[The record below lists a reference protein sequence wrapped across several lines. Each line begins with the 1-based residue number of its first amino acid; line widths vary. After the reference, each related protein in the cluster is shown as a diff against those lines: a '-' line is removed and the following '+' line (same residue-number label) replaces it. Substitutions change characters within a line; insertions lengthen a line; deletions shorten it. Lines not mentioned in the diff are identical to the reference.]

1 MNYGKKATMQL
12 LRKYDN
18 KSSKVKNKFKLIV
31 LKILLVVVIVAG
43 AAGISSG
50 IGVMKG
56 IIDSAP
62 DISKID
68 VTPTGYS
75 TTVLAANG
83 EETATLVG
91 QGANRQYVTI
101 DEIPLDLQHAFVAIE
116 DERFYDHN
124 GIDLHG
130 IGRAFISGLSK
141 GRFSEGAST
150 ITQQLIK
157 NNVLTSWTSET
168 SFVEKLQ
175 RKIQEQYLAL
185 ELEKQVNDKDWIL
198 ENYMNSVNLGANTLG
213 VQAASKKYFNKDVS
227 ELTLSEASVIA
238 GITQNPSGYN
248 PITHPDKNAKRRE
261 KVLNNMKDQGYITK
275 AQYDEAMADD
285 VYSRIAEY
293 NTTGSGSVNTYFIDA
308 LIDNVFDD
316 LTAAGYSETEAYKLI
331 YKGGLTIKSTQ
342 DLAMQTICD
351 EEANNPSN
359 YPSDAKYSFQLSF
372 EVKRQ
377 TVRTR
382 PTQTRPCSLF
392 IRRKPTMMIS
402 ASTTQALMNAMQLL
416 HSTSRMYLKRAIQL
430 WRVLKLS
437 ISRWSRRLP

>member
-1 MNYGKKATMQL
+1 MAQQKRNEAAKKSGAGHVFAVIGKVIGTVFLTAFL
-12 LRKYDN
+12 AFLIFACLFAVY
-18 KSSKVKNKFKLIV
+18 VKNDLSQQAEWAADSFSLDQTSVIYYENPETGKYEVLQTLYGGSNSTWVEYDDIPKNLI
-31 LKILLVVVIVAG
+31 
-43 AAGISSG
+43 
-50 IGVMKG
+50 
-56 IIDSAP
+56 
-62 DISKID
+62 
-68 VTPTGYS
+68 
-75 TTVLAANG
+75 
-83 EETATLVG
+83 
-91 QGANRQYVTI
+91 
-101 DEIPLDLQHAFVAIE
+101 HACIAIE
-116 DERFYDHN
+116 DKRFEKHQGVDWVTT
-124 GIDLHG
+124 L
-130 IGRAFISGLSK
+130 RACFKMFLGK
-141 GRFSEGAST
+141 SEAGGST

-261 KVLNNMKDQGYITK
+261 KVLNNMKDQGYISK

-342 DLAMQTICD
+342 DLTMQTICD
-351 EEANNPSN
+351 
-359 YPSDAKYSFQLSF
+359 LS
-372 EVKRQ
+372 
-377 TVRTR
+377 
-382 PTQTRPCSLF
+382 L
-392 IRRKPTMMIS
+392 IHI
-402 ASTTQALMNAMQLL
+402 
-416 HSTSRMYLKRAIQL
+416 
-430 WRVLKLS
+430 
-437 ISRWSRRLP
+437 

>member
-1 MNYGKKATMQL
+1 
-12 LRKYDN
+12 
-18 KSSKVKNKFKLIV
+18 
-31 LKILLVVVIVAG
+31 
-43 AAGISSG
+43 
-50 IGVMKG
+50 
-56 IIDSAP
+56 
-62 DISKID
+62 
-68 VTPTGYS
+68 
-75 TTVLAANG
+75 
-83 EETATLVG
+83 
-91 QGANRQYVTI
+91 
-101 DEIPLDLQHAFVAIE
+101 
-116 DERFYDHN
+116 
-124 GIDLHG
+124 
-130 IGRAFISGLSK
+130 
-141 GRFSEGAST
+141 
-150 ITQQLIK
+150 
-157 NNVLTSWTSET
+157 
-168 SFVEKLQ
+168 
-175 RKIQEQYLAL
+175 
-185 ELEKQVNDKDWIL
+185 
-198 ENYMNSVNLGANTLG
+198 MNSVNLGANTLG

-261 KVLNNMKDQGYITK
+261 KVLNNMKDQGYISK

-342 DLAMQTICD
+342 DLTMQTICD

-377 TVRTR
+377 TVHTR
-382 PTQTRPCSLF
+382 PTRTKPCSLF

-416 HSTSRMYLKRAIQL
+416 HSTSRMYLRRAIQL